1 MERGLMPVVPIIP
14 TNWKVLSWYKPEDF
28 THPEKLDFG
37 VLSGLNRLAT
47 LLGVKAIILDDFR
60 VISKNP
66 DSQHLLGRAID
77 FAYPTVPPM
86 RVMDTIR
93 DMKHFSGYGM
103 YVNERGV
110 VSFHVDSRTD
120 RSPESPA
127 TWGAERDRGTDQKVW
142 AYTSLRS
149 IIAKYFPAALP
160 ALVWLV
166 IMGVGIYYFAK
177 HS

>member
-1 MERGLMPVVPIIP
+1 MPPISFQVSIFASG
-14 TNWKVLSWYKPEDF
+14 VLSWYKPGDF
-28 THPEKLDFG
+28 KHPEKLDFE

-47 LLGVKAIILDDFR
+47 LLGIKAIILSDYRIDA
-60 VISKNP
+60 
-66 DSQHLLGRAID
+66 DSQHGLGRAID
-77 FAYPTVPPM
+77 FTYPTVPPM
-86 RVMDTIR
+86 TVLDTIR

-127 TWGAERDRGTDQKVW
+127 TWGAERDRRTDQKVW

-149 IIAKYFPAALP
+149 IIDKYFPAALP
-160 ALVWLV
+160 ALVWLL
-166 IMGVGIYYFAK
+166 IMGVGIYYLAK

>member
-1 MERGLMPVVPIIP
+1 MPVVPIIATDWSRVRNYRP
-14 TNWKVLSWYKPEDF
+14 GDF
-28 THPEKLDFG
+28 NHPEKLDFHVVLG
-37 VLSGLNRLAT
+37 VDRLT
-47 LLGVKAIILDDFR
+47 SILGVKFIILDDYRIF
-60 VISKNP
+60 SKNK

-77 FAYPTVPPM
+77 LTCPTVDSM
-86 RVMDTIR
+86 TVMDTIR
-93 DMKHFSGYGM
+93 NMKWFSGYGM

-127 TWGAERDRGTDQKVW
+127 TWGAEKDRGTDQKGW

-149 IIAKYFPAALP
+149 IIAKHFPAALP

-166 IMGVGIYYFAK
+166 IMGAGIYYLAK

>member
-1 MERGLMPVVPIIP
+1 MPVVPIIA
-14 TNWKVLSWYKPEDF
+14 TEWSLLRWYKPGDF
-28 THPEKLDFG
+28 KHPEKLDFG
-37 VLSGLNRLAT
+37 VVSGLDHLAT
-47 LLGVKAIILDDFR
+47 ALGVKAVILSDYRPVSD
-60 VISKNP
+60 ISK
-66 DSQHLLGRAID
+66 SQHGLGRAID
-77 FAYPTVPPM
+77 FAYPSVEPM
-86 RVMDTIR
+86 KVLDTIR
-93 DMKHFSGYGM
+93 NAKYFSGYGM

-110 VSFHVDSRTD
+110 VSFHVDTRTD
-120 RSPESPA
+120 RSPDNPT

>member
-1 MERGLMPVVPIIP
+1 
-14 TNWKVLSWYKPEDF
+14 
-28 THPEKLDFG
+28 
-37 VLSGLNRLAT
+37 
-47 LLGVKAIILDDFR
+47 
-60 VISKNP
+60 
-66 DSQHLLGRAID
+66 
-77 FAYPTVPPM
+77 
-86 RVMDTIR
+86 
-93 DMKHFSGYGM
+93 M

-120 RSPESPA
+120 RSPDNPA

-149 IIAKYFPAALP
+149 ILEKYFPAALP
-160 ALVWLV
+160 AFVWLV